1 MQLEIL
7 KLNKQTVK
15 NTYPLTMKSTE
26 NYSKLTLIFTMAIM
40 MAGLFACEQNRKDS
54 AMTYEIAD
62 INDSLRSGNIEA
74 ANRMTEEL
82 KAKALAKGDSMLWSE
97 AMLQQGVNAYYQG
110 NPSLMLTTS
119 DSTITW
125 IERQKPSQV
134 RARLLAKA
142 YQNHGAYYDQY
153 FFNADSSIYYFRK
166 AVDNAELSGIR
177 TDLPQAYS
185 NYANALR
192 MGTLLDSAALYY
204 HKAISAADSLQLE
217 PVNYIPLYNGIA
229 SVFTDMRDYD
239 NSAKWW
245 EKSMA
250 ILSSMNQFDKFNTL
264 TGYGN
269 HLYYQ
274 DDFKGAEKIFT
285 RIKEML
291 DSVPGSEWESMFNNV
306 NLADIYIREGRARE
320 AERMLDRAVG
330 FFTAEQ
336 ANPTV
341 ISYIHTLRMR
351 AATELGDF
359 ERGLEMA
366 KKYPEADT
374 LRLEQHLA
382 RLKALENL
390 YANIGNHRLAYATR
404 SRYDHLN
411 DSLRSYHLSQ
421 QISALNAMY
430 QRDHRILN
438 LEAGNTRQQAH
449 IYKLTAGI
457 AISLAIIVG
466 LILFFV
472 VRRIR
477 VRRREE
483 RMMDKIIT
491 LRQENL
497 RNRVTPHFI
506 YNALNH
512 ELLNEKKGKP
522 SHLDSLVDLI
532 RKQQIVAS
540 EILIPF
546 SEELKFTE
554 DYIKVIG
561 DNDRDPFVYKYD
573 IDPDIDTSFP
583 FPSMTLQILVEN
595 AFKHGFP
602 TLEPGTERKLYI
614 SVKRLQSGLISVNVF
629 NNCGEYPSS
638 ATKGGTGLRVLL
650 ETIRLINEH
659 NRQQTHFNIDPNT
672 ELNGLKGCD
681 ATITLPD
688 NLKP

>member
-1 MQLEIL
+1 
-7 KLNKQTVK
+7 
-15 NTYPLTMKSTE
+15 MKSTA
-26 NYSKLTLIFTMAIM
+26 NHSKLTLILTMTII
-40 MAGLFACEQNRKDS
+40 MAGLFSCEQSSKES
-54 AMTYEIAD
+54 AMPSEIAD
-62 INDSLRSGNIEA
+62 INDTLRSGSVDA
-74 ANRMTEEL
+74 AVRMTEEL
-82 KAKALAKGDSMLWSE
+82 KSKALAKGDSMLWSE

-110 NPSLMLTTS
+110 NPSLVLSSS
-119 DSTITW
+119 DSAIIW
-125 IERQKPSQV
+125 IERQKPSLG

-142 YQNHGAYYDQY
+142 YQTHGAYYDQF
-153 FFNADSSIYYFRK
+153 FFNADSSIYYLRK

-177 TDLPQAYS
+177 SDLPQAYG

-192 MGTLLDSAALYY
+192 MGAMLDSAALYY

-217 PVNYIPLYNGIA
+217 PVHYIPLYNGIA
-229 SVFTDMRDYD
+229 SVFTDMRDFD
-239 NSAKWW
+239 NSSKWW
-245 EKSMA
+245 DKSMA

-274 DDFKGAEKIFT
+274 DDFEGAEKVFMQ
-285 RIKEML
+285 IKNVL

-306 NLADIYIREGRARE
+306 NLADIYIRLGRPHE
-320 AERMLDRAVG
+320 AERMLDTAVG

-351 AATELGDF
+351 AATAIGDF

-382 RLKALENL
+382 RLKAMENL

-404 SRYDHLN
+404 ARYDHLN

-430 QRDHRILN
+430 ERDHRILN

-483 RMMDKIIT
+483 RMMDKIIS

-512 ELLNEKKGKP
+512 ELLNVKKGKP

-554 DYIKVIG
+554 DYIRVIG
-561 DNDRDPFVYKYD
+561 ENDRDPFVYEYS

-595 AFKHGFP
+595 AFKHGFT
-602 TLEPGTERKLYI
+602 TLEPGTERRLLI
-614 SVKRLQSGLISVNVF
+614 SVMRMPDGLISVSVF
-629 NNCGEYPSS
+629 NNIGENPSGV
-638 ATKGGTGLRVLL
+638 TKGGTGLRVLL

-659 NRQQTHFNIDPNT
+659 NRQQTHFNIDT
-672 ELNGLKGCD
+672 EYSHNGLKGCN